1 MKKIYILISLIFTI
15 SSCVDSV
22 ENKPKFQLDKQGE
35 IDLSNAVNTKILLA
49 ELNTNFTFNGE
60 IVNPKLIAEFFPPIN
75 SDEPA
80 IMSINLSGVNNSNK
94 YYLANSIKKEK
105 DSTIE
110 YVEKIENTYETIGY
124 KWLGKLNNNVHVLS
138 CFWNGGGSGI
148 FSSLVFVNFT
158 PAIFKNNGEIINQI
172 NINCQGVYSLGDRS
186 STKIKLNKIKNKVV
200 LENQLFQTD
209 KVESF
214 EIKF

>member
-15 SSCVDSV
+15 SSCGDYV
-22 ENKPKFQLDKQGE
+22 ENKPKIQLDKQGE
-35 IDLSNAVNTKILLA
+35 VDLSKQSNIKVLLN
-49 ELNTNFTFNGE
+49 ELNSHFTFNGE
-60 IVNPKLIAEFFPPIN
+60 AINPKLIAEFFPPIN

-94 YYLANSIKKEK
+94 YYLDNAIKK
-105 DSTIE
+105 DVDNTIE
-110 YVEKIENTYETIGY
+110 YVEKIEHTYETIGY
-124 KWLGKLNNNVHVLS
+124 KWLGKLNNNIHVLK
-138 CFWNGGGSGI
+138 CYWNGGGSGI

-158 PAIFKNNGEIINQI
+158 PAIFKNNAEIINQI

-186 STKIKLNKIKNKVV
+186 STKVKLNKIKNKVFI
-200 LENQLFQTD
+200 ENELFNED
-209 KVESF
+209 KKEVF